1 MKKALALVLALVM
14 VFALVACGAKTEA
27 PAPATTEPAAAPAAA
42 EPAAAEEP
50 AAETAAEPEFTLR
63 LATQV
68 AQPNPLANSAYRY
81 AETVEE
87 LTNGRV
93 HIDVYPSDQLG
104 DYTSVFEEI
113 DLGTID
119 LAWISASS
127 AFNPM
132 IDVQGIPYIFENW
145 DQARQIWLDQDGFLF
160 KTYKE
165 ANESY
170 GTQNVRVMGV
180 VPGGFLGICIAKNTK
195 IDFTDAEMFTPS
207 ADKTSLLI
215 RNPSMDVAQMI
226 VSGLGF
232 TSMGLNW
239 SELYNALQ
247 TGIVDGAYGAGAGTV
262 YTDLRDVV
270 SKFYDFRYLMEMMA
284 MYVAQSTLDKMPADL
299 AEIVVQAAYDEQF
312 AAFDEYEAF
321 EKEGY
326 QNLVDYGIEVV
337 YPTDEEMSAM
347 ASAMRDI
354 VWPQLYDLFGEDTMT
369 GIRAQVES
377 VA

>member
-1 MKKALALVLALVM
+1 MKKTIALLLSLVM
-14 VFALVACGAKTEA
+14 VFALVACGATT
-27 PAPATTEPAAAPAAA
+27 PAPAAGETKTDAPAAPAA
-42 EPAAAEEP
+42 P
-50 AAETAAEPEFTLR
+50 AETEGEDDTVYTLR

-68 AQPNPLANSAYRY
+68 AQPNPLANSAYRF
-81 AETVEE
+81 AADVEE
-87 LTNGRV
+87 KTNGKV
-93 HIDVYPSDQLG
+93 HIDVYPSSQLG
-104 DYTSVFEEI
+104 DYTAVFEEL

-145 DQARQIWLDQDGFLF
+145 DQAREIWLDQEGFLF

-170 GTQNVRVMGV
+170 GNRNVQVMGV
-180 VPGGFLGICIAKNTK
+180 VPGGFLGICIAKGTNVK
-195 IDFTDAEMFTPS
+195 HSAADMFTPS
-207 ADKTSLLI
+207 VDKKDLLI

-232 TSMGLNW
+232 TSMGLPW
-239 SELYNALQ
+239 SELYSALQ
-247 TGIVDGAYGAGAGTV
+247 TGVVSGAYGAGAGTV

-270 SKFYDFRYLMEMMA
+270 SQFYDFRYLMEMMA
-284 MYVAQSTLDKMPADL
+284 MYASKSSLAKLPAEYAD
-299 AEIVVQAAYDEQF
+299 IVVQCAIDEQTL
-312 AAFDEYEAF
+312 AFDEYEAF

-326 QNLVDYGIEVV
+326 QQLIDYGIAVT

-347 ASAMRDI
+347 AAAMRDI
-354 VWPQLYDLFGEDTMT
+354 VWPQLNDLFGVDTME

-377 VA
+377 IA

>member
-1 MKKALALVLALVM
+1 MKKVLALLLALCM
-14 VFALVACGAKTEA
+14 VFALVACGAAPAPAPAASTETKTETEAKTEA
-27 PAPATTEPAAAPAAA
+27 PAAAPDKVY
-42 EPAAAEEP
+42 
-50 AAETAAEPEFTLR
+50 TLR

-68 AQPNPLANSAYRY
+68 AQPNPLANSAYRF
-81 AETVEE
+81 AEAVAEK
-87 LTNGRV
+87 TNGQV
-93 HIDVYPSDQLG
+93 KIDVYPSNQLG
-104 DYTSVFEEI
+104 DYTSVFEEL

-145 DQARQIWLDQDGFLF
+145 DQARAIWLDQDGFLF

-170 GTQNVRVMGV
+170 GNQNVMVMGV
-180 VPGGFLGICIAKNTK
+180 VPGGFLGICIAKDTK
-195 IDFTDAEMFTPS
+195 ISYSDADMFSPS
-207 ADKTSLLI
+207 VSKKDLLI
-215 RNPSMDVAQMI
+215 RNPSMDVAAMI
-226 VSGLGF
+226 VNGLGF
-232 TSMGLNW
+232 NSFNLSW

-247 TGIVDGAYGAGAGTV
+247 TGVVNGAYGAGAGTV

-270 SKFYDFRYLMEMMA
+270 SSFYDFRYLMEMMA
-284 MYVAQSTLDKMPADL
+284 MYASKSSLEKLPADL
-299 AEIVVQAAYDEQF
+299 AQIVVDCAVAEQEL
-312 AAFDEYEAF
+312 AFDEYEEF

-326 QNLVDYGIEVV
+326 QQLKDYGIDVI
-337 YPTDEEMSAM
+337 YPTDEEMAAM
-347 ASAMRDI
+347 ASEMRDI

-377 VA
+377 LK

>member
-1 MKKALALVLALVM
+1 MKKAIALVLALVM
-14 VFALVACGAKTEA
+14 VFALVACGAAAT
-27 PAPATTEPAAAPAAA
+27 PAAEPAAPAA
-42 EPAAAEEP
+42 EPAAAAP
-50 AAETAAEPEFTLR
+50 AAEPAEEAAAPAEVYTLR

-68 AQPNPLANSAYRY
+68 AAGNPLADSAYRY
-81 AETVEE
+81 AETVNE
-87 LTNGRV
+87 LTNGQV
-93 HIDVYPSDQLG
+93 KIDVYPSNQLG
-104 DYTSVFEEI
+104 DYTAVFEEI

-145 DQARQIWLDQDGFLF
+145 DQARKIWLDQDGYLF

-170 GTQNVRVMGV
+170 GTGNVRVMGV
-180 VPGGFLGICIAKNTK
+180 VPGGFLGICIAKGTT
-195 IDFTDAEMFTPS
+195 IDFTDEEMFAPS
-207 ADKTSLLI
+207 ADKKDLLI

-226 VSGLGF
+226 VEGLGF
-232 TSMGLNW
+232 TSMGLSW

-247 TGIVDGAYGAGAGTV
+247 TGVVDGAYGAGAGTV

-270 SKFYDFRYLMEMMA
+270 SAFYDFRYLMEMMA
-284 MYVAQSTLDKMPADL
+284 MYVSQSSLDKLPAEL
-299 AEIVVQAAYDEQF
+299 AEIVVQAAIDEQ
-312 AAFDEYEAF
+312 AQAFDDYEAF
-321 EKEGY
+321 EKQGYTDLEGY
-326 QNLVDYGIEVV
+326 GIKVV
-337 YPTDEEMSAM
+337 YPTDEQMSAM
-347 ASAMRDI
+347 AAEMRDI
-354 VWPQLYDLFGEDTMT
+354 VWPQLNDLFGEDTMA